1 VATAQQADGIEV
13 AVPVLV
19 KKRASAIV
27 VLLALPGFSLMAEAQ
42 SSVVY
47 SMVSELRQQSHA
59 DALTIKE
66 EYRSMMETAM
76 FEDLEH
82 LRRATD
88 AGELVPVSAVELP
101 HVYPR
106 LSGTSPIGEKDL
118 ENQPLYVALRPAAMG
133 MLIDITQRVQY
144 GPLELTSLVR
154 TAEYQQALMRG
165 NGNAN
170 TDVPTHAMGYAID
183 IGLKY
188 MPPDTATGL
197 RRVLEEMRA
206 AGDIYFI
213 AEANQLTFHIV
224 PVPSRIPNFE
234 ALYHQT
240 VAAAA
245 QPESA
250 PELVP
255 VEDTTDTFGS
265 RVWSWITGLFD

>member
-1 VATAQQADGIEV
+1 MKKLA
-13 AVPVLV
+13 LV
-19 KKRASAIV
+19 IV
-27 VLLALPGFSLMAEAQ
+27 FLLVLPGFGPPAGAQ
-42 SSVVY
+42 DPAIY
-47 SMVSELRQQSHA
+47 SMVSDLRQQSHA

-66 EYRSMMETAM
+66 EYRSMMDTAM
-76 FEDLEH
+76 FEDREH

-88 AGELVPVSAVELP
+88 AGELVLVSTVELS

-106 LSGTSPIGEKDL
+106 LSGQSPIGEKDL
-118 ENQPLYVALRPAAMG
+118 EHQPLYVALRPAAMG
-133 MLIDITQRVQY
+133 MLIDITERVQY
-144 GPLELTSLVR
+144 GSLELTSLVR
-154 TAEYQQALMRG
+154 TAEYQKALMRG

-183 IGLKY
+183 IGLKF
-188 MPPDTATGL
+188 MPPDTATEL

-224 PVPSRIPNFE
+224 PVPSRIPHFE

-245 QPESA
+245 QPEPA
-250 PELVP
+250 PEPVP
-255 VEDTTDTFGS
+255 VYDTPDTFGS
-265 RVWSWITGLFD
+265 RVAGIWSWITGLFD

>member
-1 VATAQQADGIEV
+1 MKTQAF
-13 AVPVLV
+13 
-19 KKRASAIV
+19 AIV
-27 VLLALPGFSLMAEAQ
+27 VLLALPGFSPSAAAQ
-42 SSVVY
+42 DPVVY

-76 FEDLEH
+76 FEDLAH

-88 AGELVPVSAVELP
+88 AGELVAVSTVDLP

-106 LSGTSPIGEKDL
+106 LSGPSPIAEKDI

-133 MLIDITQRVQY
+133 MLIDITQRVQH

-183 IGLKY
+183 IGLKF
-188 MPPDTATGL
+188 MPAGTATEL
-197 RRVLEEMRA
+197 RRVLEQMRA
-206 AGDIYFI
+206 NGDIYFI

-245 QPESA
+245 EPDPALEPA
-250 PELVP
+250 AVP
-255 VEDTTDTFGS
+255 VETPDTFGS
-265 RVWSWITGLFD
+265 RVAGVWSWITGLFD